1 MEKHEP
7 SSHELAKITKPYPSR
22 ERPTNAGEF
31 TQRMFA
37 TSGIEPQP
45 DSELADLVAEASTR
59 FEDGELSA
67 FLQAQD
73 RFDGPVTMM
82 ETGEKVE
89 HYKLREC
96 LKELPAFIA
105 NAETAGLTYEQAVDL
120 LLHTLNTDRFK
131 FSNVEQYILL
141 LAKAFETAK
150 KTGVNLGEH
159 VDALKDIITFGG
171 KSWGPE
177 MGPSLYMI
185 PIALRLGLSPEQA
198 CKIFKKIDEVG
209 SPATGYVTPHFNDAL
224 KSMLPAK
231 VDPKLV
237 EEAFE
242 LIGDNNGYYDGLYDF
257 FKTIMTFGG
266 PSRGMSP
273 NELLALF
280 VTRVKTGKNIP
291 LLEAGEDG
299 EQKREVADVPK
310 EKYFIENG
318 NDTLEHTALPYRMTK
333 PLNAGVRDLEKLA
346 VANSRRWE
354 EVGEGMWTFDP
365 ETQTWY
371 SFGGQLETPSMEE
384 VLAGRAERVRHN
396 FLPYD
401 LSKLS
406 KNPRLF
412 HVHPKAY
419 DVFIAPP
426 KESMTYPELTDDIT
440 KFLTATPSGADY
452 GTVGELLKDSETQ
465 VPTRSF
471 ISHALGITEFTYPN
485 DVAKLEEM
493 KAQSRNIRDQVMLEF
508 DVEKYIQEH
517 GWPVDRTHLV
527 QSMIQSLNEKLP
539 EGFSLKLYPTGTDF
553 ENSQEVIDLQEG
565 TRANVKNRLEE

>member
-7 SSHELAKITKPYPSR
+7 SSHEIAKTTKPYPNR
-22 ERPTNAGEF
+22 ERPTNSGEF
-31 TQRMFA
+31 AQTMFA
-37 TSGIEPQP
+37 GSRIEPAP
-45 DSELADLVAEASTR
+45 DSELADLIAEASTR
-59 FEDGELSA
+59 LEDAELSV

-82 ETGEKVE
+82 ETGEKIE
-89 HYKLREC
+89 HYKLRRC
-96 LKELPAFIA
+96 LKELPEYIS
-105 NAETAGLTYEQAVDL
+105 NAETASLTYEQAVEI
-120 LLHTLNTDRFK
+120 LLHTLYTDRFE
-131 FSNVEQYILL
+131 FSNVDQYILL
-141 LAKAFETAK
+141 LARAFETAK
-150 KTGVNLGEH
+150 KTGINLGEH
-159 VDALKDIITFGG
+159 VDAFKDIITFGG

-198 CKIFKKIDEVG
+198 YKIFKKIDEVG

-242 LIGDNNGYYDGLYDF
+242 LIGDNNGYYAGLYDF
-257 FKTIMTFGG
+257 FKTLMTFGG
-266 PSRGMSP
+266 PSQGMSP

-280 VTRVKTGKNIP
+280 VTRVKTGKNVP
-291 LLEAGEDG
+291 LLEGGEDG
-299 EQKREVADVPK
+299 EQKREVVDVPK
-310 EKYFIENG
+310 EKYFIEND
-318 NDTLEHTALPYRMTK
+318 NDSLEHAALPYRMAK
-333 PLNAGVRDLEKLA
+333 ALNDGVRDLERLA

-371 SFGGQLETPSMEE
+371 SFGGQLEIPSP
-384 VLAGRAERVRHN
+384 ERVRHN

-406 KNPRLF
+406 KNPYLF
-412 HVHPKAY
+412 HVHPEAY
-419 DVFIAPP
+419 DVFISPSR
-426 KESMTYPELTDDIT
+426 ESLAYPELRDDIT

-471 ISHALGITEFTYPN
+471 ISHALGVTEFTYPN

-493 KAQSRNIRDQVMLEF
+493 KSQSRNIRDQVMLDF
-508 DVEKYIQEH
+508 DIESYMAMS
-517 GWPVDRTHLV
+517 GRPVDRVHLV
-527 QSMIQSLNEKLP
+527 QSMIHELNEKLP
-539 EGFSLKLYPTGTDF
+539 EGFSIRLYPTGTDF
-553 ENSQEVIDLQEG
+553 ENAQEVSDLQEG
-565 TRANVKNRLEE
+565 TRENVKNRLEE

>member
-7 SSHELAKITKPYPSR
+7 TSHELAKTTKPYPSR
-22 ERPTNAGEF
+22 ERPANADEF

-37 TSGIEPQP
+37 TNGIEPQP
-45 DSELADLVAEASTR
+45 DSELSDLVAEASTR
-59 FEDGELSA
+59 FEDAELSA

-73 RFDGPVTMM
+73 RFDEPVTMM
-82 ETGEKVE
+82 ETGEKIE
-89 HYKLREC
+89 HYKLRKC
-96 LKELPAFIA
+96 LKELPSFIA
-105 NAETAGLTYEQAVDL
+105 NAETAGLTYEQAVEV
-120 LLHTLNTDRFK
+120 LLHTLNTDPFE
-131 FSNVEQYILL
+131 FSNVDQYILL
-141 LAKAFETAK
+141 LARACETAK
-150 KTGVNLGEH
+150 KTGMNLGEH
-159 VDALKDIITFGG
+159 VEALKDIITFGG

-177 MGPSLYMI
+177 IGPSLYMI

-198 CKIFKKIDEVG
+198 YKIFKKIDEMG
-209 SPATGYVTPHFNDAL
+209 SPATSYVTPHFNDAL

-266 PSRGMSP
+266 PARGMSP

-280 VTRVKTGKNIP
+280 VTRVKTGKNVP
-291 LLEAGEDG
+291 LLEDSEGDEH
-299 EQKREVADVPK
+299 KRQIVDIPK
-310 EKYFIENG
+310 EKYFIEND
-318 NDTLEHTALPYRMTK
+318 NNTLEHTALPYRMNK

-346 VANSRRWE
+346 VASSRRWE

-365 ETQTWY
+365 ESQTWY
-371 SFGGQLETPSMEE
+371 SFGGQLEIPSPD
-384 VLAGRAERVRHN
+384 RVCHN

-406 KNPRLF
+406 ENPYLF
-412 HVHPKAY
+412 NVHPEAY
-419 DVFIAPP
+419 DVFISPTR
-426 KESMTYPELTDDIT
+426 ESMAYPELRDDIT

-452 GTVGELLKDSETQ
+452 GVVGELLKDSETQ

-485 DVAKLEEM
+485 DVTKLEEM
-493 KAQSRNIRDQVMLEF
+493 KTQSRDIRDQVMLEF
-508 DVEKYIQEH
+508 DIESYMAMH
-517 GWPVDRTHLV
+517 GRPVDRVHLV
-527 QSMIQSLNEKLP
+527 QSMIHELNEKLP
-539 EGFSLKLYPTGTDF
+539 EGFGIRLYPTGTDF
-553 ENSQEVIDLQEG
+553 ENAQEVSDLQED
-565 TRANVKNRLEE
+565 TRENVKNRLEE

>member
-1 MEKHEP
+1 MERHEP
-7 SSHELAKITKPYPSR
+7 PSQELVKIAKPYPNR
-22 ERPTNAGEF
+22 ERPANANEF
-31 TQRMFA
+31 AQRIFKA
-37 TSGIEPQP
+37 NKISPQP
-45 DSELADLVAEASTR
+45 DFELADLVAEASTQ
-59 FEDGELSA
+59 FEDSELSA
-67 FLQAQD
+67 FLVAQE

-82 ETGEKVE
+82 ETGEKIE
-89 HYKLREC
+89 HYKLRKC
-96 LKELPAFIA
+96 LKELPEYIS
-105 NAETAGLTYEQAVDL
+105 NAEVAGLTYEQAVEV
-120 LLHTLNTDRFK
+120 LLHTLNTDRFE
-131 FSNVEQYILL
+131 FSNVDQYILL
-141 LAKAFETAK
+141 LARAFKTAERS
-150 KTGVNLGEH
+150 GVNFGEH
-159 VDALKDIITFGG
+159 VGALKDIITFGG

-185 PIALRLGLSPEQA
+185 PIALRIGLSVEQA
-198 CKIFKKIDEVG
+198 YKIFKKIDEVG

-242 LIGDNNGYYDGLYDF
+242 LIGDNNGYYAGLYDF
-257 FKTIMTFGG
+257 FKTIMTFGA
-266 PSRGMSP
+266 PSRGMTP

-280 VTRVKTGKNIP
+280 VTRIKTGKNIP
-291 LLEAGEDG
+291 LLEAGEGG
-299 EQKREVADVPK
+299 EQKREVVDVPK
-310 EKYFIENG
+310 ERYFIENES
-318 NDTLEHTALPYRMTK
+318 DDLEHAALPYRMVK
-333 PLNAGVRDLEKLA
+333 SLNDGVRDLEKLA
-346 VANSRRWE
+346 VARSRRWE

-406 KNPRLF
+406 KNPYLF
-412 HVHPKAY
+412 HVHPEAY

-426 KESMTYPELTDDIT
+426 RESMAYPELTDDIT

-452 GTVGELLKDSETQ
+452 GTVGELLKDSESQ

-485 DVAKLEEM
+485 DVAKLEQM
-493 KAQSRNIRDQVMLEF
+493 KAQSRNIRDEVMLEF
-508 DVEKYIQEH
+508 DVRSYVQKH
-517 GWPVDRTHLV
+517 GWPVDRMHLV
-527 QSMIQSLNEKLP
+527 QSMMQALDKKLP
-539 EGFSLKLYPTGTDF
+539 EGFSIKLYPTGTDF
-553 ENSQEVIDLQEG
+553 ENTQTVSDLQKD
-565 TRANVKNRLEE
+565 TRGGVKKRLEE

>member
-7 SSHELAKITKPYPSR
+7 SSHEIAKMKKLYPNR
-22 ERPTNAGEF
+22 ERPTNPDEF
-31 TQRMFA
+31 GQTMFA
-37 TSGIEPQP
+37 GSRIEPAP
-45 DSELADLVAEASTR
+45 DSELADLIAEASTK
-59 FEDGELSA
+59 FEDTELSA

-82 ETGEKVE
+82 ETGEKIE
-89 HYKLREC
+89 HYKLRRC
-96 LKELPAFIA
+96 LKELPEYIS
-105 NAETAGLTYEQAVDL
+105 NAETAGLTYEQAVEI

-131 FSNVEQYILL
+131 FSNVDQYILL
-141 LAKAFETAK
+141 LARAFETAK
-150 KTGVNLGEH
+150 KTGINLSEH
-159 VDALKDIITFGG
+159 VDAFKDIITFGG
-171 KSWGPE
+171 KSCGPE

-198 CKIFKKIDEVG
+198 YKIFKKIDEVG

-242 LIGDNNGYYDGLYDF
+242 LIGDNNGYYAGLYDF

-266 PSRGMSP
+266 PSQGMSP

-280 VTRVKTGKNIP
+280 VTRVKTGKNVP
-291 LLEAGEDG
+291 LLEGGEDG
-299 EQKREVADVPK
+299 EQKREVVDVSK
-310 EKYFIENG
+310 EKYFVENE
-318 NDTLEHTALPYRMTK
+318 NDVLEHVALPYRMTK
-333 PLNAGVRDLEKLA
+333 PLNDGVRDIERLA

-354 EVGEGMWTFDP
+354 EVGEGMWAFDP
-365 ETQTWY
+365 DTQTWY

-406 KNPRLF
+406 ENPYLF
-412 HVHPKAY
+412 HVHPQAY
-419 DVFIAPP
+419 DVHVAPP
-426 KESMTYPELTDDIT
+426 RESMAYPELRDNIT

-452 GTVGELLKDSETQ
+452 GAVGELLKDSETQ

-471 ISHALGITEFTYPN
+471 ISHALGVTEFTYPN
-485 DVAKLEEM
+485 DIAKLEEM
-493 KAQSRNIRDQVMLEF
+493 KSQSRNIRDQVMLEF
-508 DVEKYIQEH
+508 DIESYVAMS
-517 GWPVDRTHLV
+517 GRPVDRVHLV
-527 QSMIQSLNEKLP
+527 QSMIHELNKRLP
-539 EGFSLKLYPTGTDF
+539 EGFSLRLYPTGTDF
-553 ENSQEVIDLQEG
+553 ENTQEVSNLQKG
-565 TRANVKNRLEE
+565 TRANVKHRLEE